1 MAPFIVQSTGRA
13 IGMSLTS
20 LRLAEIMDGQRL
32 KELAVAQRRMPFVT
46 SLMLKSL

>member
-32 KELAVAQRRMPFVT
+32 KELAVAPRRMPFVT
-46 SLMLKSL
+46 SLM